1 MPSLQNLILTDRAAT
16 PVARTFAPLDRN
28 PQTGV
33 ITVGHSPDGS
43 VVSRAT
49 LSVSHRKT
57 NGKLKTRMVLSVP
70 TVQTE
75 TINGISSPRVVRS
88 AFADLTFTFAATST
102 EQERKDVIG
111 MIQSSFD
118 TSKVL
123 VNDTLIK
130 GESIW

>member
-1 MPSLQNLILTDRAAT
+1 MPSLQSLILTDRAVT
-16 PVARTFAPLDRN
+16 PVARNFAPLDRN

-49 LSVSHRKT
+49 LSLSHRKA
-57 NGKLKTRMVLSVP
+57 NGKMKTRMVLSVP

-75 TINGISSPRVVRS
+75 TINGISSPRVVRN
-88 AFADLTFTFAATST
+88 AFADITFSFSATST

-123 VNDTLIK
+123 INDTLIK